1 MSSVMRTLSFA
12 LGLVVLSVYP
22 GLAQRAEEVTVV
34 FERAIPNNEGKSMVA
49 VVVTYPPGAKT
60 LAHHHARSAFIYV
73 YVLSGT
79 IRSQIDGGR
88 WCAHS
93 CQRLS
98 YIIRK

>member
-1 MSSVMRTLSFA
+1 
-12 LGLVVLSVYP
+12 
-22 GLAQRAEEVTVV
+22 
-34 FERAIPNNEGKSMVA
+34 MVA
-49 VVVTYPPGAKT
+49 VVVTYPPSGKS
-60 LAHHHARSAFIYV
+60 LAYHHARSAFIYV

-98 YIIRK
+98 YIIRKLIVLAHHSLHEPRVVGVEQFEIAL